1 MVHAGAI
8 VLKKTYRV
16 ADGSRLVN
24 VNVFD
29 EDITIPFKVDPS
41 LLLYDHPIVANYLG
55 RCIRATNQKQVNKY
69 LEMEVTD
76 FRYKFFIILKH
87 YITYQMHKLIK
98 TSHTKLLKTD

>member
-1 MVHAGAI
+1 MSTQYTQHTAE
-8 VLKKTYRV
+8 VLRTQNLQSNDHVYRV

-76 FRYKFFIILKH
+76 FRYKFFIILEH
-87 YITYQMHKLIK
+87 YI
-98 TSHTKLLKTD
+98 